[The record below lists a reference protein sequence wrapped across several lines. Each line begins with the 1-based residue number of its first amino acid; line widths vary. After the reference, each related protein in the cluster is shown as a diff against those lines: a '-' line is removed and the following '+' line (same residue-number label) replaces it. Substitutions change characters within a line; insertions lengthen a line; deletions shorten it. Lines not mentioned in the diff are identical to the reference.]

1 MCAVHYNG
9 RHPAIAKRSE
19 LLPKRGGE
27 FALRS
32 GHSTRNQGQRSGIID
47 CAPENSENGFR
58 RYCASDSPYLKV
70 FARAATLNL
79 KNGKIFPQKL
89 FHQSMFWKFLEVL
102 R

>member
-1 MCAVHYNG
+1 MSAVHYNG
-9 RHPAIAKRSE
+9 RHPAIAKRLE

-47 CAPENSENGFR
+47 CALEIAKT
-58 RYCASDSPYLKV
+58 ASVGTAPPTAPYLKV

-79 KNGKIFPQKL
+79 
-89 FHQSMFWKFLEVL
+89 
-102 R
+102 